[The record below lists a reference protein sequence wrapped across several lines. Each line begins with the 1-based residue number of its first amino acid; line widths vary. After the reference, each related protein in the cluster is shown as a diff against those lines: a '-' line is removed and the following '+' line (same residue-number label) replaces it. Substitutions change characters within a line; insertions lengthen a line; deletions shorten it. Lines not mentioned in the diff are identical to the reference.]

1 MNISMYVDISIRT
14 NISMT
19 ISILKKTS
27 ISITLHV
34 RNSIGGSNSLSLC
47 LSLRTNTYYCYC
59 C

>member
-1 MNISMYVDISIRT
+1 MYVDISIRT